1 LKAPTASA
9 FTKKFKI
16 FFVGEEAQDAGGVF
30 KEWIFLVLQEIF
42 TGCVREK
49 EPMLRE
55 ESEEMKTLQK
65 NRSFAKTQKDTKKFK
80 KSIGHQVNND
90 ESLRNHSEICS
101 MVSEDNY

>member
-1 LKAPTASA
+1 M
-9 FTKKFKI
+9 
-16 FFVGEEAQDAGGVF
+16 
-30 KEWIFLVLQEIF
+30 
-42 TGCVREK
+42 REK

-80 KSIGHQVNND
+80 KGIGLQANND

-101 MVSEDNY
+101 MVSEDNYWNTRKKGQRQLKEESKGKSL